1 MWMLRLTPWRTLAR
15 SVVAVRRGAAMG
27 PPKPGPLAL
36 LACRPRDTYLELVF
50 GVSPKP
56 NDAEP
61 GVLRAGEETVVSGG
75 GGVGEEGEEGE
86 ELVSVDYVWLRD
98 HCRARGSSVRVDTG
112 QRLLD
117 TASIPL
123 DVRPREAR
131 VHGDTLTITWLDG
144 HVSEYAGSWLLNSS
158 GERQRHSLTQP
169 HPHLWDWLTLQR
181 LAHHD
186 PAVLHGER
194 CAAVLGSEEAL
205 RRLLRRLLLLGFALV
220 RETPPSVDATQ
231 AVAERLSFI
240 RETVFGRMWDFSADG
255 ERSDTAYTAESL
267 DRHTDTTY
275 LHEPARVQVFH
286 VLRCADEGGR
296 TLLVDGFRAAW
307 KLHRRRPDDFAL
319 LARVPVTHEF
329 TEFTEFGRDTGGDA
343 GGDAGG
349 SRHRHLLRATHTVI
363 GTAPTATGGHGELL
377 MMRYNNYDRVS
388 LSVSGH
394 EEARRWYRAHRHL
407 TALLRQP
414 GTEAWL
420 QLQPGTV
427 LLIDNWR
434 VLHGREA
441 FVGPRRVCGCYLP
454 HDDLMDT
461 ARRLGLL
468 A

>member
-1 MWMLRLTPWRTLAR
+1 MWMLRPTPWRTLAC

-36 LACRPRDTYLELVF
+36 LACRPRDTYLDLVF
-50 GVSPKP
+50 GVSSKP
-56 NDAEP
+56 IDAEP
-61 GVLRAGEETVVSGG
+61 GVRRADEETVVSGG
-75 GGVGEEGEEGE
+75 DEEEGEGE
-86 ELVSVDYVWLRD
+86 EVVVSVDYVWLRD
-98 HCRARGSSVRVDTG
+98 HCRAHGSSVRVDTG

-123 DVRPREAR
+123 DVRPRGAR
-131 VHGDTLTITWLDG
+131 VHGDTLTLTWLDG
-144 HVSEYAGSWLLNSS
+144 HVSEYAGSWLFNAS

-169 HPHLWDWLTLQR
+169 HTHLWDWLTLQR

-186 PAVLHGER
+186 PAVLLGER
-194 CAAVLGSEEAL
+194 FAAVLDCEDAL
-205 RRLLRRLLLLGFALV
+205 RRVLHRLLLLGFAVV
-220 RETPPSVDATQ
+220 RETPPTMDATR

-240 RETVFGRMWDFSADG
+240 RETVFGRMWEFSADG

-286 VLRCADEGGR
+286 VLRGADEGGR
-296 TLLVDGFRAAW
+296 TLLVDGFGAAW
-307 KLHRRRPDDFAL
+307 RLHRRRPDAFAV

-329 TEFTEFGRDTGGDA
+329 SEGGAGAGGGDA
-343 GGDAGG
+343 AGG
-349 SRHRHLLRATHTVI
+349 RQHRHLLRATHTVV
-363 GTAPTATGGHGELL
+363 GTTPTANGGHGELL
-377 MMRYNNYDRVS
+377 MMCYNNYDRVS
-388 LSVSGH
+388 LAVSGH
-394 EEARRWYRAHRHL
+394 EEARRWYHAHRHL

-414 GTEAWL
+414 STEAWF

-441 FVGPRRVCGCYLP
+441 FLGPRRVCGCYLP